1 MPLLV
6 INSICRGQCS
16 LALNDAAYSTC
27 RITCKPY
34 KGDNCLLRM
43 GMPLLVEAPG
53 AGLSS
58 FFCYLRYLNI
68 NGTEP
73 PDSKRNDYPDNSIP
87 IKSRERDSASFHSA
101 QFTAKC
107 KTPITQH

>member
-27 RITCKPY
+27 RITCISFKD
-34 KGDNCLLRM
+34 DNCLLRM
-43 GMPLLVEAPG
+43 GRPLLAETPG

-58 FFCYLRYLNI
+58 FFCYIRYINININI

-87 IKSRERDSASFHSA
+87 NERKANSERI
-101 QFTAKC
+101 
-107 KTPITQH
+107 PLR